1 MKAIVSSIEGSCLH
15 PLVSTDVAANPASAH
30 CLHLSDS
37 VIIHVGAGTKQ
48 RKEVQEVQ
56 SVIVCARWVTS
67 NLDESPIGKVD
78 YTEAK

>member
-15 PLVSTDVAANPASAH
+15 PLVSTDVAANPAPAH

-56 SVIVCARWVTS
+56 SVIV

-78 YTEAK
+78 YTEPK